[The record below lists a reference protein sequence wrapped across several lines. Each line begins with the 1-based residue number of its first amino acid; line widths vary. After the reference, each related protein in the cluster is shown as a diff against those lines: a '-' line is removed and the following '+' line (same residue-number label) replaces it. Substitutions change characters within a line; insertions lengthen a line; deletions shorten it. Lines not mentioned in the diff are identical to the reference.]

1 MRVSILTISDSVAA
15 GTSEDRSGP
24 SVIDRCRELGWR
36 IVSSAV
42 RADDRAAIEHF
53 LKEAADSNDADLI
66 LTTGG
71 TGLGPRD
78 ITPEAT
84 AAVVERM
91 IPGFSEQ
98 MRAAGAEKTPRAVLS
113 RGSRGNSRKNHHHQS
128 ARQPEG
134 RRGIARRHRRSS
146 SSRRRGSSRRA
157 PRALV
162 RGPRPACIP
171 CSFCVKLARGFGE
184 TQSRSAIIDYFQTEE
199 KSE

>member
-1 MRVSILTISDSVAA
+1 MRVSVLTISDSVAA

-42 RADDRAAIEHF
+42 RADDRAAIELF
-53 LKEAADSNDADLI
+53 LKEAADSNDADVI

-78 ITPEAT
+78 VTPEAT

-113 RGSRGNSRKNHHHQS
+113 RGAAGIRGKTIIINLPGSPRGAVESLNVIADLLPHAVSVVHG
-128 ARQPEG
+128 ARHE
-134 RRGIARRHRRSS
+134 S
-146 SSRRRGSSRRA
+146 
-157 PRALV
+157 
-162 RGPRPACIP
+162 
-171 CSFCVKLARGFGE
+171 
-184 TQSRSAIIDYFQTEE
+184 
-199 KSE
+199 